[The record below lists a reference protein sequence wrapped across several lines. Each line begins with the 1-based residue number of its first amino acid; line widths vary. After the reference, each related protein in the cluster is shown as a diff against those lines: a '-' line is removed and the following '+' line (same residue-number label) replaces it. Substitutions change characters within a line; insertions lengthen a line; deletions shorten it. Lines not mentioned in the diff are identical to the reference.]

1 MNNQCAEC
9 KIRKFCYREEPK
21 DDWTCDSY
29 KADDDY
35 VDFFWTRTEQK
46 KRNRSYMDI
55 EQLLSK
61 R

>member
-21 DDWTCDSY
+21 DNWTCDSY

-35 VDFFWTRTEQK
+35 VDFLDEDRTEEEKQEL
-46 KRNRSYMDI
+46 YGY
-55 EQLLSK
+55 
-61 R
+61 